1 MLTEQDLQLL
11 SHMMDQKLA
20 PINQRLDK
28 MDGRLDKMDGRLDK
42 MDGRLDRLEAKVDRI
57 ADDVAVNRE
66 ALESIIEWAEKV
78 GEAIRFPLP
87 KL

>member
-11 SHMMDQKLA
+11 SQIMDQKLA
-20 PINQRLDK
+20 PINQ
-28 MDGRLDKMDGRLDK
+28 RLDKMDGRLDK

>member
-11 SHMMDQKLA
+11 SHMMDQK
-20 PINQRLDK
+20 
-28 MDGRLDKMDGRLDK
+28 
-42 MDGRLDRLEAKVDRI
+42 
-57 ADDVAVNRE
+57 
-66 ALESIIEWAEKV
+66 KV

>member
-11 SHMMDQKLA
+11 SQMMDQKLA
-20 PINQRLDK
+20 PINQRFDK
-28 MDGRLDKMDGRLDK
+28 MDSRIDRLETKV
-42 MDGRLDRLEAKVDRI
+42 DRLEAKVDRI
-57 ADDVAVNRE
+57 AEDVAVNRE

-78 GEAIRFPLP
+78 GNALHFPLP

>member
-1 MLTEQDLQLL
+1 M
-11 SHMMDQKLA
+11 A
-20 PINQRLDK
+20 PINQ
-28 MDGRLDKMDGRLDK
+28 RLDKMDGRLDK

-57 ADDVAVNRE
+57 AEDVSVNRE

>member
-1 MLTEQDLQLL
+1 MLTEQDLQLFGEL
-11 SHMMDQKLA
+11 IDAKLDQKLDQKLT

-28 MDGRLDKMDGRLDK
+28 MDS
-42 MDGRLDRLEAKVDRI
+42 RLDRLEAKVDRI
-57 ADDVAVNRE
+57 AEDVAVNRD

-78 GEAIRFPLP
+78 GDAVRFPLP

>member
-11 SHMMDQKLA
+11 GALIDQKLDSKLE
-20 PINQRLDK
+20 PINQC
-28 MDGRLDKMDGRLDK
+28 
-42 MDGRLDRLEAKVDRI
+42 LDRLENKVERI
-57 ADDVAVNRE
+57 AEDVAVNRD

-78 GEAIRFPLP
+78 GDAIRFPLP